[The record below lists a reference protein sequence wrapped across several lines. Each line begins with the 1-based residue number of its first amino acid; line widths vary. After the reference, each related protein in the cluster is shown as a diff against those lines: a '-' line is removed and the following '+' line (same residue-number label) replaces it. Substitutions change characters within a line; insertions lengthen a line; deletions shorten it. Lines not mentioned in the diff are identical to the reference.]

1 MTPLVLALQ
10 DVVAVP
16 GPELVPP
23 IWRTLGALVVV
34 LVLLAAIAWLLKR
47 GMAGRRGVAGL
58 NVESALALGDRRSLV
73 IVTVE
78 GRRLLL
84 GLGPGHVSLVTEL
97 ERPTAS
103 FEQAVADAT
112 GGSR

>member
-1 MTPLVLALQ
+1 MTLFVALQ

-23 IWRTLGALVVV
+23 VWRTVGALVVV
-34 LVLLAAIAWLLKR
+34 LGLLFGLAYLFKKGLLTRRHVR
-47 GMAGRRGVAGL
+47 GL
-58 NVESALALGDRRSLV
+58 SVEGALALGDRRSLV

-97 ERPTAS
+97 QAAAS
-103 FEQAVADAT
+103 FDEAVARAT
-112 GGSR
+112 EAGAS